1 MMNEFSLRIE
11 PPRIIE
17 TNLDCTKK
25 ERLCSA
31 IAQMENHL
39 GQRIATPMRDLD
51 LIFTYVHT

>member
-25 ERLCSA
+25 RK
-31 IAQMENHL
+31 IMF
-39 GQRIATPMRDLD
+39 RDSTD
-51 LIFTYVHT
+51 GKSFGPANCNSNA